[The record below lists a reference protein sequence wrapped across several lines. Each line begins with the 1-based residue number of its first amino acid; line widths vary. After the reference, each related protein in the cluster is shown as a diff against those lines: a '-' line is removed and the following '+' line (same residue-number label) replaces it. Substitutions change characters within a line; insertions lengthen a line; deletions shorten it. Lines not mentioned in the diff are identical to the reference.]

1 MKDAKE
7 LTGELPILGPRS
19 KKREDERLL
28 TLYWNRA
35 ELKKEFRK
43 LRDQNYALIR
53 KLESKDESRQLLQ
66 QRIESLETLLANP
79 EAGFNAIVFFQLRFV
94 WRTCRAELE
103 KFSAQLLSQQLQR
116 ARRAQLMRFNQE
128 RAGKVELLRGEIQEQ
143 RQLLQQAGAERQTL
157 EGEIASLTGFW
168 NHSRR
173 RKRKVRVEE
182 LSAAVEGY
190 SSAVEQLIEEKT
202 ALEQAQA
209 PETDSTSVAARRL
222 INLAVIALAQQH
234 FDYFDEKGLARL
246 AHEAMIK
253 PIEEIKYGHRADCIR
268 YIEEIPKAI
277 AKMNSDA
284 GLSDVLRQRTAALR
298 SVAQYKSDGDTVPR
312 PESINAVL
320 QHKIATPGV
329 PTVGEPVNV
338 LASDFWDVCAA
349 MTP

>member
-128 RAGKVELLRGEIQEQ
+128 RAGKVELLRGEIQE
-143 RQLLQQAGAERQTL
+143 
-157 EGEIASLTGFW
+157 
-168 NHSRR
+168 
-173 RKRKVRVEE
+173 
-182 LSAAVEGY
+182 
-190 SSAVEQLIEEKT
+190 
-202 ALEQAQA
+202 
-209 PETDSTSVAARRL
+209 
-222 INLAVIALAQQH
+222 
-234 FDYFDEKGLARL
+234 
-246 AHEAMIK
+246 
-253 PIEEIKYGHRADCIR
+253 
-268 YIEEIPKAI
+268 
-277 AKMNSDA
+277 
-284 GLSDVLRQRTAALR
+284 
-298 SVAQYKSDGDTVPR
+298 
-312 PESINAVL
+312 
-320 QHKIATPGV
+320 
-329 PTVGEPVNV
+329 
-338 LASDFWDVCAA
+338 
-349 MTP
+349 